1 MPGRRASGYY
11 YYYYY
16 DYQHQHQ
23 HQHHYYYY
31 YYYHHHNY
39 HQYCCLVVAPREG
52 RVLRTE
58 RQLVARRGEGRG
70 ERGRAQ

>member
-1 MPGRRASGYY
+1 MPGSRASGYY

-16 DYQHQHQ
+16 C
-23 HQHHYYYY
+23 
-31 YYYHHHNY
+31 YYYHHHHHYYHHY

-58 RQLVARRGEGRG
+58 RELVARRGEGRG

>member
-1 MPGRRASGYY
+1 MSGMPGSRASGYY

-16 DYQHQHQ
+16 YC
-23 HQHHYYYY
+23 
-31 YYYHHHNY
+31 YYYHHHHHYYHHY

-52 RVLRTE
+52 RVLRAE
-58 RQLVARRGEGRG
+58 RELVARRGEGRG